1 MSSDSR
7 KASQARRNKK
17 FRETHDALGY
27 ERDRV
32 RRAFERDPKGT
43 WIMHALRAARKRAK
57 ASGIPFELQKAD
69 VELPDVCPVF
79 GSTLDYGR
87 GKGRRPYESP
97 SLDRLRPELGYVRGN
112 VRVVCYRAN
121 QLRSDAT
128 LEELRRLYE
137 DAIRLA

>member
-1 MSSDSR
+1 MTSASR
-7 KASQARRNKK
+7 KSRNERYRAS
-17 FRETHDALGY
+17 HDVLGY

-43 WIMHALRAARKRAK
+43 WIMHALRAARKRAR
-57 ASGIPFELQKAD
+57 AAGIAFDLTKAD

-79 GSTLDYGR
+79 GSTLDYAR

-97 SLDRLRPELGYVRGN
+97 SLDRVRPELGYVKGN

>member
-1 MSSDSR
+1 
-7 KASQARRNKK
+7 
-17 FRETHDALGY
+17 
-27 ERDRV
+27 
-32 RRAFERDPKGT
+32 
-43 WIMHALRAARKRAK
+43 MHALRAARKRAK
-57 ASGIPFELQKAD
+57 AGDVAFALTKAD

-87 GKGRRPYESP
+87 GKGRRPYASP
-97 SLDRLRPELGYVRGN
+97 SLDRIRPELGYVKGN

-137 DAIRLA
+137 DAIRMA